1 MQLLDLP
8 LDVFKNIILFTVQDQ
23 GLHPDPK
30 EVEKA
35 EFNACL
41 CVAVN
46 ASSTVLPVL
55 WGQEKDEKTQLE
67 GGTWENCLAI
77 ASWMGNLTL
86 VESLNRGTDPYS
98 FFGRPSWAAAAQ
110 GHLDI
115 LQFFL
120 KQGALPYE
128 PNFTHITDLEL
139 GETPIGAAAYM
150 GHDSIVKLYLQPPYF
165 GPGVQEEEAKA
176 IFVAA
181 QGNQPQTLQ
190 TLLEH
195 YTQNRPHP
203 DFLAI
208 IDAALLWS
216 CRRGSPDATRVLL
229 EYGAH
234 PNETDKSPRSCLQH
248 AAIAGDAATVKLLLD
263 AGASIE
269 ASRYI
274 NKRTIPRLNETWRK
288 KYRDA
293 LTEAKR
299 RNYLAVVRVIEEKQR
314 EIAETKTAEE

>member
-1 MQLLDLP
+1 
-8 LDVFKNIILFTVQDQ
+8 
-23 GLHPDPK
+23 
-30 EVEKA
+30 
-35 EFNACL
+35 
-41 CVAVN
+41 
-46 ASSTVLPVL
+46 
-55 WGQEKDEKTQLE
+55 
-67 GGTWENCLAI
+67 
-77 ASWMGNLTL
+77 MGNLTL
-86 VESLNRGTDPYS
+86 VESLNKGSDPPS

-110 GHLDI
+110 GHLDV

-128 PNFTHITDLEL
+128 PTFTHITDLEL

-150 GHDSIVKLYLQPPYF
+150 GHDDIVQLYLQPPYF
-165 GPGVQEEEAKA
+165 SAGVQEEEAKA

-181 QGNQPQTLQ
+181 QGNQPQTLR

-195 YTQNRPHP
+195 YKQTQQ
-203 DFLAI
+203 DFLEI
-208 IDAALLWS
+208 LDAALLWS
-216 CRRGSPDATRVLL
+216 SRRGSPDATRVLL

-248 AAIAGDAATVKLLLD
+248 AAIAGDAAIVKLLLD
-263 AGASIE
+263 AGASME

-274 NKRTIPRLNETWRK
+274 NKRTNPKLSETWRK

-299 RNYLAVVRVIEEKQR
+299 RNYVAVVRVIEEKKR
-314 EIAETKTAEE
+314 EIDETKTAED